1 MEHQITPL
9 RPQVQAILV
18 VAPLVL
24 QAALRLQDQQVPQ
37 DQLQV
42 LQEVLEVP
50 EVLGVLEALEVLEL
64 QQGGNNI
71 SWTS

>member
-1 MEHQITPL
+1 MEHQVT
-9 RPQVQAILV
+9 PQVQL
-18 VAPLVL
+18 L
-24 QAALRLQDQQVPQ
+24 QASLRLRDQQVPQ

-71 SWTS
+71 SWIS